1 MFFLLL
7 DNSAILSDVVDIDD
21 SFFLIDVL
29 FIL

>member
-21 SFFLIDVL
+21 SFFLVDVL